1 MPIVRKAAG
10 VALGAREVVR
20 DLGRLQQIVRVL
32 TRHGLGWLVA
42 SIEVPGVGLLRR
54 FAPDQSPEQPT
65 PERLCAVIRDLG
77 PTFVKLGQVL
87 STRDDVVPEA
97 YLLAFQSLQD
107 DVDPFPFSEV
117 QEQIR
122 TSLGGEL
129 EDLFA
134 EFGRTPVAAASIAQV
149 HRAKTLRGEDVA
161 VKVQRPGIREK
172 IHTDLSILEFLAR
185 SIESQIPEANVLDL
199 PGVISVLR
207 DTISRET
214 DFVHEA
220 SNTTRFRQNFE
231 TVPYIIIP
239 KVHKEL
245 VAKDVLCLE
254 FIEGIRIAEARDA
267 GFDMERVGQHYVRSA
282 FKMLLDDGFFHGD
295 MHPGNVF
302 VLEGEQLALLDFG
315 MTGRLTSEMRENLI
329 DIFFALQRRDYRTI
343 ARIYWELAIK
353 PQHVNYQAWETDVQE
368 LMETQIAGKPMA
380 EVQISDFVSDLL
392 RRAHRHKVRA
402 SPEYTMF
409 FKALLTTEG
418 LAKMLIPEID
428 PLEEMQPY
436 VARMVRKQYSA
447 GRLKEEIFHLLTAF
461 RYTARRLPLVSGQL
475 ISDLQDGRLR
485 LRTVIENSPED
496 RRLQWQGTR
505 HLSIALV
512 FCGLFIGS
520 SLALDAPGPEFMGVS
535 APAVIGYLLSLPVLG
550 TLLMSLVFRRK
561 D

>member
-20 DLGRLQQIVRVL
+20 DLNRLQQIVGVL
-32 TRHGLGWLVA
+32 ARHGLGWLVA
-42 SIEVPGVGLLRR
+42 SVEVPGVGLLRR
-54 FAPDQSPEQPT
+54 FAPDQSQEQPT

-87 STRDDVVPEA
+87 STRDDIVPEL
-97 YLLAFQSLQD
+97 YLAAFQTLQD
-107 DVDPFPFSEV
+107 DVGPFPYDEV
-117 QEQIR
+117 CAQIR
-122 TSLGGEL
+122 SSLGGEP

-134 EFGRTPVAAASIAQV
+134 SFSKLPVAAASIAQV
-149 HRAKTLRGEDVA
+149 HRALTHGGDDVA
-161 VKVQRPGIREK
+161 VKVQRPGIRDK

-185 SIESQIPEANVLDL
+185 SIESQIPEAHVLDL
-199 PGVISVLR
+199 PGVIGVLR

-220 SNTTRFRQNFE
+220 RNTTRFRQNFE
-231 TVPYIIIP
+231 SVPYIVIP
-239 KVHKEL
+239 KVYEDL

-254 FIEGIRIAEARDA
+254 FIDGVRIADARAA
-267 GFDMERVGQHYVRSA
+267 GFDMQKVGKHYVRAA

-302 VLEGEQLALLDFG
+302 VLEGERLALLDFG
-315 MTGRLTSEMRENLI
+315 MTGRLTTEMRENLI
-329 DIFFALQRRDYRTI
+329 DIFFALERRDYRTI

-353 PQHVNYQAWETDVQE
+353 PQHVNYQRWETDVQE
-368 LMETQIAGKPMA
+368 LMETQIAGKPMG
-380 EVQISDFVSDLL
+380 EVQIADFVGDLL
-392 RRAHRHKVRA
+392 RRAHRHRVRA

-418 LAKMLIPEID
+418 LAKILIPEID
-428 PLEEMQPY
+428 PLQEMQPY
-436 VARMVRKQYSA
+436 VARMVREQYSA
-447 GRLKEEIFHLLTAF
+447 GRLKEEAFHLLTAF

-475 ISDLQDGRLR
+475 IADLQEGRLR
-485 LRTVIENSPED
+485 LRTVVESSTED
-496 RRLQWQGTR
+496 RNLHWQGTR

-520 SLALDAPGPEFMGVS
+520 SLALDAPGPRLLGIS
-535 APAVIGYLLSLPVLG
+535 APALLGYVLSLPVLG
-550 TLLMSLVFRRK
+550 TLLMSLMFNRRN
-561 D
+561 

>member
-32 TRHGLGWLVA
+32 ARHGLGWLVA
-42 SIEVPGVGLLRR
+42 SVEVPGVGLLRR
-54 FAPDQSPEQPT
+54 FAPDQSKEQPT

-87 STRDDVVPEA
+87 STRDDIVPQA

-107 DVDPFPFSEV
+107 DVDPFPYEEV
-117 QEQIR
+117 RVQIR
-122 TSLGGEL
+122 SSLGGEP
-129 EDLFA
+129 E
-134 EFGRTPVAAASIAQV
+134 EFFSRLDEVPVAAASIAQV
-149 HRAKTLRGEDVA
+149 HRARTISGHDVA
-161 VKVQRPGIREK
+161 VKVQRPQIREK

-185 SIESQIPEANVLDL
+185 SIESQIPEAHVLDL
-199 PGVISVLR
+199 PGVIGVLR

-220 SNTTRFRQNFE
+220 RNTTRFRQNFE
-231 TVPYIIIP
+231 SVPYIVIP
-239 KVHKEL
+239 KVYKEL

-254 FIEGIRIAEARDA
+254 FIEGVRIGDARDA

-302 VLEGEQLALLDFG
+302 VLEGERLALLDFG
-315 MTGRLTSEMRENLI
+315 MTGRLTAEMRENLI

-353 PQHVNYQAWETDVQE
+353 PQHVNYQAWEADVQE
-368 LMETQIAGKPMA
+368 LMETQIAGKPMG
-380 EVQISDFVSDLL
+380 EVQIADFVSDLL
-392 RRAHRHKVRA
+392 RRAHGHRVRA

-428 PLEEMQPY
+428 PLEEMKPY

-447 GRLKEEIFHLLTAF
+447 GRLKEEAFHLLTAF

-485 LRTVIENSPED
+485 LRTVVETSAED
-496 RRLQWQGTR
+496 RKLRWQGTR
-505 HLSIALV
+505 HLSISLV

-520 SLALDAPGPEFMGVS
+520 SLALDAPGPELLGIS
-535 APAVIGYLLSLPVLG
+535 APALIGYLLSLPVLG
-550 TLLMSLVFRRK
+550 TLLVSLILRRRH
-561 D
+561 